1 MNKLNCGV
9 LMSARWSKDEC
20 TVVLNVNVEASEHGQ
35 ASTATNRS
43 KHIPGVVACCSYQG
57 CASEPRPYAGSTVVF
72 SGPTSYKDSR
82 VHYLLTEATEI
93 TSVTKQIS

>member
-9 LMSARWSKDEC
+9 PMSARWSEDEC
-20 TVVLNVNVEASEHGQ
+20 TVVFVEASEHGQ

-43 KHIPGVVACCSYQG
+43 KHIPGVVACCSKVVLVTLS
-57 CASEPRPYAGSTVVF
+57 ALPYTGSMVVVL
-72 SGPTSYKDSR
+72 GPMSYKDSR
-82 VHYLLTEATEI
+82 IHYLLTEATEI